1 MTATATDS
9 FGTRFT
15 VRIPAK
21 MGQGSKG
28 AALEEL
34 TADDAERIAIGLSEA
49 LRDADRRA
57 KRPMRDYLMSDWVEI
72 AKEPQAGTYT
82 VTVVDQDV
90 MARVRPYVDPI
101 GPVSFREPML
111 AGYRLDG
118 RKHYLHLNQ
127 HGQLIGS
134 TTNGKSSLMQCAIAY
149 ATLCA
154 MQRRDVVVWI
164 CGVQKLWDL
173 VAGWVKPYLNLGL
186 RCPIDWIANGPEDS
200 LEMLAA
206 AMRVGRYRQ
215 SIDMDERGGWPAI
228 LLILDE
234 VSFLVEKHGR
244 PIIFDGVPMFPDTML
259 CDIVRGVTSS
269 DIYAM
274 MATQHD
280 VHAVFGDK
288 GNTLQAQMAY
298 SAMFKINDD
307 SSHGRQLGRSNY
319 KLKPPRHKGEYW
331 IMDESTGMPVRLKSP
346 YPQTIDKGKPVLH
359 NGPTVADIS
368 WARRGMHNGTPHEL
382 DHNSAMAAGPAYQN
396 RHTVVDD
403 GYLRYL
409 RGIAPGPVQITRSGF
424 AEESLSA
431 GEPDS
436 VESAESD
443 LATNLIALQ
452 RLGEEIPEE
461 MVEFLADFQARHP
474 EWSPDEAAQPVGQAT
489 ASVLSLAGRQ
499 TMADRIEDAI
509 RAAGHPLPRG
519 AIIARLSEGGR
530 RVNDNHVSNTLTA
543 MVNQRR
549 LRRDNGE
556 YDVTEG
562 KHTQAHTHTPYR
574 GG

>member
-15 VRIPAK
+15 VRIPARANQNTR
-21 MGQGSKG
+21 GVT
-28 AALEEL
+28 ALTSL
-34 TADDAERIAIGLSEA
+34 SANDAERIAIALSEV
-49 LRDADRRA
+49 LQEADRRA
-57 KRPMRDYLMSDWVEI
+57 GRPPRPTLMTDWVEI
-72 AKEPQAGTYT
+72 SKEPQAGTYS
-82 VTVVDQDV
+82 VTIVDQDV
-90 MARVRPYVDPI
+90 MARIYPYVDPS
-101 GPVSFREPML
+101 GPVSFRDPML

-118 RKHYLHLNQ
+118 RRHYHRIDR

-134 TTNGKSSLMQCAIAY
+134 STNGKSSFIQCAIAF

-154 MQRRDVVVWI
+154 MARRDVVVWI
-164 CGVQKLWDL
+164 CGVQKLYDL
-173 VAGWVKPYLNLGL
+173 VAGWVKPYLNSGL

-234 VSFLVEKHGR
+234 VSFLVERHVK
-244 PIIFDGVPMFPDTML
+244 PIQFEGVPMFPDTL
-259 CDIVRGVTSS
+259 LTDIVRGATSG
-269 DIYAM
+269 DVYAM
-274 MATQHD
+274 IATQHD
-280 VHAVFGDK
+280 VHAVLGDK
-288 GNTLQAQMAY
+288 GNTLQSQLDY

-307 SSHGRQLGRSNY
+307 SSHGRQLGDY
-319 KLKPPRHKGEYW
+319 KLKMPRHKGEYW
-331 IMDESTGMPVRLKSP
+331 IKDDDLGIPVRLKSP
-346 YPQTIDKGKPVLH
+346 YLQTIDKGKPVLH
-359 NGPTVADIS
+359 NGLTVADIA

-382 DHNSAMAAGPAYQN
+382 DRNSAMAAGPAYQN

-409 RGIAPGPVQITRSGF
+409 RGVAPGPIQITRSGF
-424 AEESLSA
+424 AEKSLPA
-431 GEPDS
+431 AEPDS

-461 MVEFLADFQARHP
+461 MAVFLADFQARHP
-474 EWSPDEAAQPVGQAT
+474 EWSPDDSAQPADQPT

-499 TMADRIEDAI
+499 TMADRIEAVI
-509 RAAGHPLPRG
+509 RAAGHPLARG

-530 RVNDNHVSNTLTA
+530 RVNDNHVSNTLTT

-556 YDVTEG
+556 YDITEG
-562 KHTQAHTHTPYR
+562 KHTQAHTHTPNR